1 VRAAWQLHP
10 EFGVLCLSAE
20 LRRRLAG
27 GLFCAV
33 GALVAAGVVAG
44 VYPREEHGDARSA
57 FALAPVQAPQLGRG
71 APVQV
76 GTEFSNAGVW
86 PQGAAA
92 RREGWLCGDGAAS
105 ILDHTCTFGMPRRMR
120 TVRSLSERPAIA
132 AIPLG
137 RIAGPQPGSANGAAP
152 AEGALGAT
160 AQTGPAAEPAV
171 AQPTLP
177 AQSAPKGAHKH
188 ARGEGGHQFSRHAS
202 EQGRARSAHPFWGT
216 VW

>member
-1 VRAAWQLHP
+1 VRAAWRLHP

-27 GLFCAV
+27 GLVCAV

-44 VYPREEHGDARSA
+44 VFPREEHGDARRA
-57 FALAPVQAPQLGRG
+57 FALAPVQAPQLRRG
-71 APVQV
+71 APVQE

-86 PQGAAA
+86 PQGASAHS
-92 RREGWLCGDGAAS
+92 EGRLCGDGAAS
-105 ILDHTCTFGMPRRMR
+105 FLDHNCTFGMPLRMR

-137 RIAGPQPGSANGAAP
+137 RIASPQRDSADAAAP
-152 AEGALGAT
+152 AEGAAGAT
-160 AQTGPAAEPAV
+160 AQTEPAAEPA
-171 AQPTLP
+171 
-177 AQSAPKGAHKH
+177 KH
-188 ARGEGGHQFSRHAS
+188 ARGEGRHQASVSRHAS
-202 EQGRARSAHPFWGT
+202 EQGRARIAHPFWGT

>member
-1 VRAAWQLHP
+1 VPAAWQLHP

-20 LRRRLAG
+20 LRRRLVG

-44 VYPREEHGDARSA
+44 VFPREEHGDARIA

-71 APVQV
+71 APVRA

-86 PQGAAA
+86 SQGAATLGA
-92 RREGWLCGDGAAS
+92 GRLCGESAAS
-105 ILDHTCTFGMPRRMR
+105 FLDHNCTFGMPRRMR

-132 AIPLG
+132 AVPLG
-137 RIAGPQPGSANGAAP
+137 RIVGPQPGSANVAVPAEDTVGAP
-152 AEGALGAT
+152 APT
-160 AQTGPAAEPAV
+160 AAEPPS
-171 AQPTLP
+171 Q
-177 AQSAPKGAHKH
+177 GARKH

-202 EQGRARSAHPFWGT
+202 GQGRARSAHPFWGT